1 LEFKYIRNEISPIKH
16 YEKTTEGVVKLLLEI
31 TDLAVEV
38 NNKEILSDVDLYI
51 DKGETHVLLGP
62 NGAGKSTLFM
72 TLLGFPKYNVT
83 RGEIIFKGEN
93 ITNLSTTERVRMGVG
108 VSFQNPPAI
117 RGVKLGDLLKLE
129 HGERDENQELSPEMM
144 DIVKK
149 LKFDERFL
157 ERDVNLGFSGGEVKR
172 SEILQLLAQEPDFIM
187 FDEPDSGVDIENVEL
202 LAEEIN
208 ILLDKNKKPGLREKS
223 GLLITHLGYI
233 LNFVAADTA
242 HVLMDGRIACSGN
255 PSEIL
260 EDIRKEGFKG
270 CVECCGIH

>member
-1 LEFKYIRNEISPIKH
+1 M
-16 YEKTTEGVVKLLLEI
+16 LLEI

-38 NNKEILSDVDLYI
+38 SGKQVLKDIDLYI
-51 DKGETHVLLGP
+51 DRGETHVLLGP
-62 NGAGKSTLFM
+62 NGSGKSTLFM
-72 TLLGFPKYNVT
+72 TILGFPKYRVT
-83 RGEIIFKGEN
+83 NGQILFKGED
-93 ITNLSTTERVRMGVG
+93 ITDLSTTERVRMGIG

-117 RGVKLGDLLKLE
+117 RGVKLMDLLKVE
-129 HGERDENQELSPEMM
+129 SGMETEEELTPELRGLAAKM
-144 DIVKK
+144 
-149 LKFDERFL
+149 KFDESFL

-172 SEILQLLAQEPDFIM
+172 SEILQLMAQKPDFIM

-208 ILLDKNKKPGLREKS
+208 VLLDKDKKPGLRRKS

-233 LNFVAADTA
+233 LNFVSADTA

-255 PSEIL
+255 PQEII
-260 EDIRKEGFKG
+260 EDIRKDGFKG

>member
-1 LEFKYIRNEISPIKH
+1 M
-16 YEKTTEGVVKLLLEI
+16 VKLLLEI

-51 DKGETHVLLGP
+51 GKGETHVLLGP

-72 TLLGFPKYNVT
+72 TLLGFPKYKLI
-83 RGEIIFKGEN
+83 RGEIIFKGED
-93 ITNLSTTERVRMGVG
+93 IANLSTTERVKMGFG

-129 HGERDENQELSPEMM
+129 HGEQDTEEELSPEMM
-144 DIVKK
+144 EIVRK

-208 ILLDKNKKPGLREKS
+208 ILLDKNKKPGRRKKS

-233 LNFVAADTA
+233 LNFVGADTA

-270 CVECCGIH
+270 CIECCGMH

>member
-1 LEFKYIRNEISPIKH
+1 
-16 YEKTTEGVVKLLLEI
+16 VVFKLLLEI

-38 NNKEILSDVDLYI
+38 SGKEILTDVDLYI

-72 TLLGFPKYNVT
+72 TLLGFPKYKVT
-83 RGEIIFKGEN
+83 NGEIIFKDED
-93 ITNLSTTERVRMGVG
+93 ITNLSTTERVKRGFG
-108 VSFQNPPAI
+108 VSFQNPPSI
-117 RGVKLGDLLKLE
+117 RGVRLGDLLKIE
-129 HGERDENQELSPEMM
+129 HGETDPDKELSPEMM
-144 DIVKK
+144 DLVNK

-172 SEILQLLAQEPDFIM
+172 SEILQLLAQNPDFTM

-208 ILLDKNKKPGLREKS
+208 VLLDKQTKPGLRQKS

-255 PSEIL
+255 PTEIL
-260 EDIRKEGFKG
+260 DDIRKEGFHG
-270 CVECCGIH
+270 CVECCKIH

>member
-1 LEFKYIRNEISPIKH
+1 M
-16 YEKTTEGVVKLLLEI
+16 VVKLLLEI

-38 NNKEILSDVDLYI
+38 SGKQVLNDIDLYI
-51 DKGETHVLLGP
+51 DEGETHVLLGP
-62 NGAGKSTLFM
+62 NGSGKSTLFM
-72 TLLGFPKYNVT
+72 SILGFPKYNVT
-83 RGEIIFKGEN
+83 NGEILFKGED
-93 ITNLSTTERVRMGVG
+93 ITNLNTTERVKRGVG

-117 RGVKLGDLLKLE
+117 RGVRLMDLLKVE
-129 HGERDENQELSPEMM
+129 SGQDPADEELSPEMAQLANKM
-144 DIVKK
+144 K
-149 LKFDERFL
+149 LDERFL
-157 ERDVNLGFSGGEVKR
+157 DRDVNLGFSGGEVKR
-172 SEILQLLAQEPDFIM
+172 SEILQLLAQQPDFIM

-208 ILLDKNKKPGLREKS
+208 HLLDKDKKPGLRKKS

-233 LNFVAADTA
+233 LNFVNADTA

-270 CVECCGIH
+270 CVQCCGIH

>member
-1 LEFKYIRNEISPIKH
+1 V
-16 YEKTTEGVVKLLLEI
+16 VVKLLLEI

-38 NNKEILSDVDLYI
+38 SGKQVLKDIDLYI
-51 DKGETHVLLGP
+51 DQGETHVLLGP
-62 NGAGKSTLFM
+62 NGSGKSTLFM
-72 TLLGFPKYNVT
+72 TILGFPKYKVT
-83 RGEIIFKGEN
+83 NGEILFKGED
-93 ITNLSTTERVRMGVG
+93 ITNLNTTERVKRGVG

-117 RGVKLGDLLKLE
+117 RGVKLMDLLKVE
-129 HGERDENQELSPEMM
+129 SGQDAADEKLSPEMM
-144 DIVKK
+144 ELAYKMK
-149 LKFDERFL
+149 LDENFL

-172 SEILQLLAQEPDFIM
+172 SEILQLLAQKPDFIM

-208 ILLDKNKKPGLREKS
+208 ILLDKKKKPGLREKS

-233 LNFVAADTA
+233 LNFVNADTA
-242 HVLMDGRIACSGN
+242 NVLMDGRIACSGS
-255 PSEIL
+255 PSEII

>member
-1 LEFKYIRNEISPIKH
+1 V
-16 YEKTTEGVVKLLLEI
+16 VVKLLLEI

-38 NNKEILSDVDLYI
+38 SGKQVLNDIDLYI
-51 DKGETHVLLGP
+51 DEGETHVLLGP
-62 NGAGKSTLFM
+62 NGSGKSTLFM
-72 TLLGFPKYNVT
+72 TILGFPKYKVT
-83 RGEIIFKGEN
+83 NGEILFKGEN
-93 ITNLSTTERVRMGVG
+93 ITDLNTTERVKKGVG

-117 RGVKLGDLLKLE
+117 RGVRLMDLLKVE
-129 HGERDENQELSPEMM
+129 SRQDPSDEELSPEMM
-144 DIVKK
+144 ELAYKMK
-149 LKFDERFL
+149 LDERFL
-157 ERDVNLGFSGGEVKR
+157 DRDVNLGFSGGEVKR
-172 SEILQLLAQEPDFIM
+172 SEILQLLAQQPDFIM

-208 ILLDKNKKPGLREKS
+208 HLLDKDKKPGMRKKS

-233 LNFVAADTA
+233 LNFVNADTA

>member
-1 LEFKYIRNEISPIKH
+1 MA
-16 YEKTTEGVVKLLLEI
+16 VVKLLLEI

-38 NNKEILSDVDLYI
+38 NEKEILSDIDLYI

-62 NGAGKSTLFM
+62 NGSGKSTLFM
-72 TLLGFPKYNVT
+72 SILGFPKYKIT
-83 RGEIIFKGEN
+83 RGEILFKGED
-93 ITNLSTTERVRMGVG
+93 ITKLSTTQRVEMGVG

-117 RGVKLGDLLKLE
+117 RGVRLKDLLKIEDHKGLE
-129 HGERDENQELSPEMM
+129 SKDEEMSPELM
-144 DIVKK
+144 DLTRK
-149 LKFDERFL
+149 LKFDETFL

-172 SEILQLLAQEPDFIM
+172 SEILQLLAQKPDFIM

-208 ILLDKNKKPGLREKS
+208 TLLDKDKKPGLRERS

-233 LNFVAADTA
+233 LNFVGANTA
-242 HVLMDGRIACSGN
+242 HVLMDGKIACSGD
-255 PSEIL
+255 PTEIL

-270 CVECCGIH
+270 CVECCEIH